1 MSYAAQRT
9 ALAVMNEPDAIGAH
23 LDGVFAFMDRRRGHV
38 PGTQVAVFSGRSVKR
53 SKAFSISA
61 IRGKSIFP
69 SPVAVAE
76 FAGGEK
82 IRMSFWQAAGRPW
95 NFIGARRLLAQTIG
109 NERAHRGAFQ
119 AANSRYAALAAA
131 HAIADRGA
139 TEGERAAGVRAVS
152 RLKEAQHRDAKKVME
167 RLSERIDALAGTSG
181 NQPATDFV
189 MFHVEH
195 DGKTIQPEKALPK
208 GEHQRLSKPKK
219 EKAMS
224 QPYNVA
230 IKWHLGDGDAP
241 QDAIELVQAST
252 SAIALKVARRAFLGR
267 NRDAV
272 IAKSEIVFPEP
283 SAPVDERLVAAVINI
298 KSAEPI
304 PDLEKLAD
312 ECEKPPATV
321 KTADDLSRL
330 LQAPG
335 MTVTV
340 IEHWNPERVGKIVS
354 QEGNPAL
361 FPKAA
366 KPRFNEDGSVT
377 FYPKGKKSWTL
388 RFAA

>member
-167 RLSERIDALAGTSG
+167 RLSERIDA
-181 NQPATDFV
+181 
-189 MFHVEH
+189 